1 MSQKLPGSSHF
12 SLWEG
17 MKSMLC
23 KSSTDTLNRYRVAT
37 GRPTHRYLYGGNFT
51 NISPLYVHQPLWS
64 FLPRLFLEAHCAN
77 AFPFPD
83 RGSAPITAQISPSL
97 PGRMAT
103 SAVKGH
109 HFNGPSVRKCRTCGL
124 HLPAIRNMDCRSWDG
139 RLHQEGLEILVEML

>member
-1 MSQKLPGSSHF
+1 M
-12 SLWEG
+12 
-17 MKSMLC
+17 
-23 KSSTDTLNRYRVAT
+23 
-37 GRPTHRYLYGGNFT
+37 

-64 FLPRLFLEAHCAN
+64 FLPSLFLEVHYAN

-83 RGSAPITAQISPSL
+83 RGSAPITAQRSPSS

-109 HFNGPSVRKCRTCGL
+109 HLSGPSARKCRTCGL

-139 RLHQEGLEILVEML
+139 RLHQEGLEMLVEML